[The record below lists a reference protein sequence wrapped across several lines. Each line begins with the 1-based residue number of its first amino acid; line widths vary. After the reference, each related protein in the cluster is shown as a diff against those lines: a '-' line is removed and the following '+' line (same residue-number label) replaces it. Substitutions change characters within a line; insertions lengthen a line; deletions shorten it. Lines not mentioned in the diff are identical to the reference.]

1 LSASD
6 DELIRLCREGS
17 EAAWQDLVSRHTR
30 RVFGV
35 AYRFCGRVDEAED
48 LTQEVFVKVYQ
59 KLDRYRDQDGA
70 FTTWLTTIARNQAID
85 LYRRRR
91 EERQRRVDDP
101 ERIDV
106 TASPGGGQQAELE
119 RNERVELV
127 RSGLRALPQDL
138 REPLMLCD
146 IRGLSYDEA
155 ARTLEIPLGT
165 VKSRINRGRLELARR
180 LMGRRET
187 MEGTR

>member
-1 LSASD
+1 MSASD